1 MIKFNTTTWNR
12 KGQFD
17 FFKDY
22 EDPFFSISL
31 NIDVTKLYSFCKE
44 NNLAFTLSLYYYA
57 TEAANSIT
65 EFRLRLKDGVVYDS
79 ENMIMGSTVLN
90 TDNTFF
96 FCYFPSNDSVEGY
109 NKVGKELIENQTTNS
124 VNFEAKE
131 NELAVIHGSM
141 LPWFSYT
148 NIKHARNGDEKGKGI
163 PKFVFGKYFDQNA
176 KKLMPFTI
184 DVHHGLMDGYHVA
197 QFLDIFQNRINEL

>member
-1 MIKFNTTTWNR
+1 MKTFNTSSWNR
-12 KGQFD
+12 KEQFD

-31 NIDVTKLYSFCKE
+31 NLDVTRLYSFCKN
-44 NNLAFTLSLYYYA
+44 NNLSFTLSLYYYA

-65 EFRLRLKDGVVYDS
+65 EFRLRLQDGVVYDI

-90 TDNTFF
+90 KDNTFF

-109 NKVGKELIENQTTNS
+109 NKIGKEMIETYKENDTT
-124 VNFEAKE
+124 FEANE

-148 NIKHARNGDEKGKGI
+148 NIKHARNGDEKDKGI
-163 PKFVFGKYFDQNA
+163 PKFVFGKYFNENN
-176 KKLMPFTI
+176 KKMIPFTI

-197 QFLDIFQNRINEL
+197 QFLDHFQNRINEL